1 MFRLRISPK
10 AEKQIKKLKKEY
22 QTEVI
27 EILGE
32 IKEDPLLGKPLSRE
46 LNRRFVYKFKAY
58 RIIYK
63 VNLRDEVVN
72 ILDADHR
79 ERVYN

>member
-1 MFRLRISPK
+1 MFQLRISPK
-10 AEKQIKKLKKEY
+10 AERQIKQLKKEY
-22 QTEVI
+22 QRKVI

-63 VNLRDEVVN
+63 VNLQDNVVN

-79 ERVYN
+79 GRIYN

>member
-1 MFRLRISPK
+1 MFQLRISPK
-10 AEKQIKKLKKEY
+10 AERQIKRLKKQY
-22 QTEVI
+22 QL
-27 EILGE
+27 EIIGIMNE

-46 LNRRFVYKFKAY
+46 LSHRLVHKFRAY

-63 VNLRDEVVN
+63 VNLQDKVVD

-79 ERVYN
+79 GKIYN

>member
-1 MFRLRISPK
+1 MFQLRISPK
-10 AEKQIKKLKKEY
+10 AERKIKRFKKEY
-22 QTEVI
+22 QIEVV
-27 EILGE
+27 EILSE
-32 IKEDPLLGKPLSRE
+32 IKEDPLLRKPLSRE
-46 LNRRFVYKFKAY
+46 LNRRFVHKFKAY

-63 VNLRDEVVN
+63 VNLKDNIVS

>member
-1 MFRLRISPK
+1 MFQLKISPK
-10 AEKQIKKLKKEY
+10 AEKQIKLLKKQY
-22 QTEVI
+22 QIEVI
-27 EILGE
+27 EILVG

-63 VNLRDEVVN
+63 VNLKDEVVN

-79 ERVYN
+79 ERIYN

>member
-1 MFRLRISPK
+1 MFQLRISPK
-10 AEKQIKKLKKEY
+10 AERQIKRLKKQY
-22 QTEVI
+22 QIEVI

-63 VNLRDEVVN
+63 VNLEDKVVS

-79 ERVYN
+79 ERIYN

>member
-1 MFRLRISPK
+1 MFQLRISPK
-10 AEKQIKKLKKEY
+10 AERKIKQFKKEY
-22 QTEVI
+22 QIEVI
-27 EILGE
+27 EILTE

-63 VNLRDEVVN
+63 VNLKDNVVN

-79 ERVYN
+79 GRIYY

>member
-1 MFRLRISPK
+1 MFQLRISPK
-10 AEKQIKKLKKEY
+10 AERKIKWFKKEY
-22 QTEVI
+22 QIEVVD
-27 EILGE
+27 ILNE

-63 VNLRDEVVN
+63 VNLKDNVVN

-79 ERVYN
+79 ERIYN